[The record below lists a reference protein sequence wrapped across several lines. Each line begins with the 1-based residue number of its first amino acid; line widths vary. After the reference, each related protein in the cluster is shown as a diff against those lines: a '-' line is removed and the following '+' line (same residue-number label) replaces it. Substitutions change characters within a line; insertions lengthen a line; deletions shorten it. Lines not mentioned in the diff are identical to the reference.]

1 MAMPERFDRLYDFD
15 GVWTTGLADRYL
27 PPRDLPDARF
37 ERVDGTLVMTP
48 AEAGAN
54 SFGEAKLIRL
64 LGPAAEAANLY
75 VYGQLNLTFNPRSW
89 IQPDVT
95 VLHTVPKTDDEDRWV
110 PVRYCTMAVE
120 FVSPAGRQQDFLD
133 KPRWCAEAEVPYFMR
148 VEIVRRLRHV
158 SVELF
163 SLDDWS
169 AYATVAKAQGGRRL
183 RADMPFPIDLIQRSC
198 CRSRHG
204 TPRGAPS
211 LISREG

>member
-95 VLHTVPKTDDEDRWV
+95 VLHTLPKTDDEDRWV

-120 FVSPAGRQQDFLD
+120 FVSPASRAAGFPRQAA
-133 KPRWCAEAEVPYFMR
+133 P
-148 VEIVRRLRHV
+148 VRRGRGAVLHAGRDRPSVAARLRGT
-158 SVELF
+158 L
-163 SLDDWS
+163 L
-169 AYATVAKAQGGRRL
+169 ARRL
-183 RADMPFPIDLIQRSC
+183 ERVRHRGEGAGRAPAPGGHAFPHRLRS
-198 CRSRHG
+198 SG
-204 TPRGAPS
+204 VAAVVDTEPRAAH
-211 LISREG
+211 RR